1 MSDTY
6 KYYTDEILS
15 PDEEVIH
22 DQNKTI
28 ECLQEQLKEKQQ
40 ELQIRINDNAD
51 MYAKLCN
58 ALMQLEEANDVIK
71 GYADAYKKYPDGT
84 MMTFVVNKHPAH
96 HYLDRWGIK

>member
-1 MSDTY
+1 M
-6 KYYTDEILS
+6 
-15 PDEEVIH
+15 
-22 DQNKTI
+22 I
-28 ECLQEQLKEKQQ
+28 EDRTHELEQ
-40 ELQIRINDNAD
+40 ELQIRTEQNAD
-51 MYAKLCN
+51 LYAKLCN